1 MNRFLR
7 EEGIPVSYL
16 ILVINFGSTSTKI
29 SVFENTAERLKV
41 SVKHLPEELALY
53 RTVGE
58 QKEFREETVVR
69 TLKEQGFQLEQFQ
82 AIASRGGNCRP
93 VPGGIYRINEAMLED
108 IKSGKIREYMRT
120 GSRFV
125 KVAFELGKK
134 FRIPALTGGPSIA
147 DEFCEIWPRFFRKE
161 GAAQNIKWPCTESK
175 EDCQKL

>member
-1 MNRFLR
+1 M
-7 EEGIPVSYL
+7 SYL

-93 VPGGIYRINEAMLED
+93 VP
-108 IKSGKIREYMRT
+108 
-120 GSRFV
+120 
-125 KVAFELGKK
+125 
-134 FRIPALTGGPSIA
+134 
-147 DEFCEIWPRFFRKE
+147 
-161 GAAQNIKWPCTESK
+161 
-175 EDCQKL
+175 

>member
-1 MNRFLR
+1 M
-7 EEGIPVSYL
+7 SYL

-82 AIASRGGNCRP
+82 AIA
-93 VPGGIYRINEAMLED
+93 
-108 IKSGKIREYMRT
+108 
-120 GSRFV
+120 
-125 KVAFELGKK
+125 
-134 FRIPALTGGPSIA
+134 
-147 DEFCEIWPRFFRKE
+147 
-161 GAAQNIKWPCTESK
+161 
-175 EDCQKL
+175 